1 MVFGNHF
8 INHLENNYWYG
19 KFYFIQR
26 NCKILY
32 NFNVYVR
39 RKRRSASFLEW
50 SLWVSILNRN
60 PYSIH
65 VQNRDDLFWLQNR
78 TQRKISRWLM
88 CHDNRFMVILPIF
101 FHWDLYQWMPVQL
114 RKGVTFRSLNVPV
127 TFSDHVIE
135 QFNLNSHH

>member
-8 INHLENNYWYG
+8 INHLENNYWYD

-50 SLWVSILNRN
+50 SLWVSSLNRN

-78 TQRKISRWLM
+78 IQRKISRWLM
-88 CHDNRFMVILPIF
+88 CNDNRFMVILPF
-101 FHWDLYQWMPVQL
+101 FSLRFVSMNARSITKRRYVSFFKRTRYVFWSRDWTVQFKL
-114 RKGVTFRSLNVPV
+114 SP
-127 TFSDHVIE
+127 
-135 QFNLNSHH
+135 